1 MEVFSMRTLLK
12 WLLESGLMIRVLVTD
27 RWIYNWYT
35 SKQCRHMH
43 FDISLGPCQW
53 EKSWEMNSLE
63 FYISLMSGKINVKQR
78 CIEFKQAIYFR
89 HFVKGIKNA
98 IFKLSKR
105 KDCQILLRWQKSVT
119 NTVWYALAKYKG
131 KFGYRNTAQLNSSSF
146 SKSLF

>member
-1 MEVFSMRTLLK
+1 
-12 WLLESGLMIRVLVTD
+12 
-27 RWIYNWYT
+27 
-35 SKQCRHMH
+35 
-43 FDISLGPCQW
+43 
-53 EKSWEMNSLE
+53 MNSLE

-78 CIEFKQAIYFR
+78 CIEYKQAIYFR

-131 KFGYRNTAQLNSSSF
+131 KFGYRKYCSTELIKLFEILVLDQHYLFSSLQGIPKKRSKLLLPFFTMFPTAMCFPVSLCSASVITVQL
-146 SKSLF
+146 SKKKNG

>member
-1 MEVFSMRTLLK
+1 
-12 WLLESGLMIRVLVTD
+12 
-27 RWIYNWYT
+27 
-35 SKQCRHMH
+35 
-43 FDISLGPCQW
+43 
-53 EKSWEMNSLE
+53 MNSLE

-131 KFGYRNTAQLNSSSF
+131 KFEYKGWNILTYQTHNVLEQTFHSFILCRRFRDSKAGYYIHSSPCVQQSRV
-146 SKSLF
+146 SQSPSIQQVWSRSY